1 MFRNKVAFKGI
12 CTLILFITIGISQA
26 SVPVRL
32 EIGNP
37 QDDPAGGSDR
47 VNLTKSIADTLTPM
61 LQKTKDQED
70 KNTILDE
77 KNIKD
82 IE

>member
-1 MFRNKVAFKGI
+1 MVSNNTENV
-12 CTLILFITIGISQA
+12 
-26 SVPVRL
+26 
-32 EIGNP
+32 E
-37 QDDPAGGSDR
+37 
-47 VNLTKSIADTLTPM
+47 
-61 LQKTKDQED
+61 KTEKEQD

>member
-1 MFRNKVAFKGI
+1 MFFKWKTDKSNFGRDPLGSRTMKSPVPSLSSEQVNRITNGLKVKSKKI
-12 CTLILFITIGISQA
+12 ITESLSN
-26 SVPVRL
+26 SVDNGENN
-32 EIGNP
+32 EI
-37 QDDPAGGSDR
+37 
-47 VNLTKSIADTLTPM
+47 
-61 LQKTKDQED
+61 KDD

>member
-1 MFRNKVAFKGI
+1 MKSRKIISESLVDSDKNERKSVA
-12 CTLILFITIGISQA
+12 
-26 SVPVRL
+26 
-32 EIGNP
+32 E
-37 QDDPAGGSDR
+37 
-47 VNLTKSIADTLTPM
+47 
-61 LQKTKDQED
+61 ED